1 MLVSFLK
8 QTGYVAT
15 PDCFRT
21 FGLLGAVSSF
31 SIVHFASPLPVLVAV
46 QPAGAWPTVPASKL
60 TESAAA
66 TAASMAATARVT
78 KLKVCIWSL
87 LCLSWS
93 SVGRGFPPSLK
104 LRRTAEA
111 LAEAGRPRRPAT
123 LKGSPYTF
131 AGGQPANIT
140 LARTLERRLGKRRV
154 GR

>member
-1 MLVSFLK
+1 MGLNFTSTKPSLRFVSFLK

-66 TAASMAATARVT
+66 TAASTTATARVMMVSG
-78 KLKVCIWSL
+78 LIDGSL
-87 LCLSWS
+87 LFPS
-93 SVGRGFPPSLK
+93 SVAARSSCDARPGNQPRAAP
-104 LRRTAEA
+104 RQRTQSAC
-111 LAEAGRPRRPAT
+111 AG
-123 LKGSPYTF
+123 
-131 AGGQPANIT
+131 
-140 LARTLERRLGKRRV
+140 
-154 GR
+154 